1 MPLEKLIRASLML
14 IHTTEI
20 EQKDGEIVGEERG
33 MEKRL
38 EQGKL
43 GSEILPYQHRN
54 ECKGWLQELIPIC
67 HF

>member
-1 MPLEKLIRASLML
+1 MPLEKLICASLML

-43 GSEILPYQHRN
+43 PYQHRN
-54 ECKGWLQELIPIC
+54 ELKGWLQELIPIC